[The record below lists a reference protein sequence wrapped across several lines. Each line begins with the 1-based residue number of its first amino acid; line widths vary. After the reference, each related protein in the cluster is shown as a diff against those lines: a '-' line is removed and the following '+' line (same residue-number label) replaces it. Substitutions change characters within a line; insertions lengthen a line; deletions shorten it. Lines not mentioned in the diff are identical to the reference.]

1 MRKKHP
7 YLTRKRFPSDWAC
20 VELVKQYLRNNRK
33 HEAKKARRERERQ
46 SRLSEDGRGS
56 REVLSGSDRARSP
69 ANDSED
75 EEATTSE

>member
-33 HEAKKARRERERQ
+33 HEAQKARRQMERQ

-56 REVLSGSDRARSP
+56 RELSGSDRVRSP
-69 ANDSED
+69 TDED
-75 EEATTSE
+75 EDITNEE